1 MNSIAMINS
10 EKGRAAMTGAPARGW
25 QSAEGGRHLATL
37 VRRIAGATATT
48 SEGEDEGLPE
58 LRGRRSRPEREQ
70 EQRRNA
76 EARRK
81 LEARRELQLLRR
93 HLTEP
98 WDEIGTR

>member
-1 MNSIAMINS
+1 MNSIATISS
-10 EKGRAAMTGAPARGW
+10 EQGRAAMNRAPARGRPN
-25 QSAEGGRHLATL
+25 AEHGRRLATS
-37 VRRIAGATATT
+37 VRRIAGAAATD
-48 SEGEDEGLPE
+48 EGEGERLPE

-93 HLTEP
+93 QLTEP
-98 WDEIGTR
+98 WDEIGRP

>member
-1 MNSIAMINS
+1 VNSIATIIS
-10 EKGRAAMTGAPARGW
+10 EEGRAAMTGAPARGR
-25 QSAEGGRHLATL
+25 QSGESGRRLATV
-37 VRRIAGATATT
+37 VRRIAGPAAADQ
-48 SEGEDEGLPE
+48 EQDERVPE

-93 HLTEP
+93 QLTEP
-98 WDEIGTR
+98 WDEIGRP

>member
-1 MNSIAMINS
+1 
-10 EKGRAAMTGAPARGW
+10 MTGAPARGW
-25 QSAEGGRHLATL
+25 QSAEGARHLATL

-81 LEARRELQLLRR
+81 LEARRELQLLRK